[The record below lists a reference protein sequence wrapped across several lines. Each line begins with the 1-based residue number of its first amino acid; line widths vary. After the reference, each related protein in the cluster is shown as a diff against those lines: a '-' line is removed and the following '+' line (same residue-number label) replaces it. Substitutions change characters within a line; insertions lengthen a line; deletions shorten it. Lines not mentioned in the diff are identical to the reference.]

1 MSTANHYIAVE
12 GDTMR
17 VPFPGFEAA
26 KNYAQ
31 AMRVLN
37 YATMLTV
44 ENGFWI
50 VTASKAHGS

>member
-1 MSTANHYIAVE
+1 
-12 GDTMR
+12 MR